1 MRLDH
6 IAYRVK
12 DRYKTARFF
21 KDAFGYTIGTE
32 FQIEFEE
39 LLDSERPNKQL
50 EILMGLVVDN

>member
-32 FQIEFEE
+32 FQIEF
-39 LLDSERPNKQL
+39 DDGSKA
-50 EILMGLVVDN
+50 D